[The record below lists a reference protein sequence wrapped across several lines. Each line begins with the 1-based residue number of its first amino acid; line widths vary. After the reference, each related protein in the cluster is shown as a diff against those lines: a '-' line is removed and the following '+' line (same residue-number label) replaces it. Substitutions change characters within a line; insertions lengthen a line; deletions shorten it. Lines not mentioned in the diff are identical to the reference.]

1 MPDDLEEMEGPQ
13 VTAIAITGLHKS
25 YGGLEVLRGVDLNV
39 RRGEFYALMG
49 QNGSGKTTL
58 ISILTCNSRPAK
70 GTASVQGH
78 DAVNEAYEVKKRIGY
93 VPQENFSCSTLTGME
108 NLVFFARLFGFPRG
122 EAEALAGELAK
133 KMELQDH
140 SGKRVSEYSGGMR
153 KRLEVAT
160 VLLPGADVLFLD
172 EPTTGLDPSARKDF
186 LRMLKEVNSKG
197 VTVFMV
203 THIGEDAEAASRV
216 GFMDDGRIMLE
227 GDPEELKNGSG
238 LRNVIEVETPRKG
251 EDVESILMAFS
262 SERELQETDEGY
274 RVFCEEPEEAL
285 PAIVRALDGIGCR
298 AGRLEIRAPS
308 LEDVFFKVTRKPLRS

>member
-1 MPDDLEEMEGPQ
+1 M
-13 VTAIAITGLHKS
+13 TAIAVTDLHKS
-25 YGGLEVLRGVDLNV
+25 YGSLEVLRGVNLNV

-58 ISILTCNSRPAK
+58 ISVLTCNSRPTK

-93 VPQENFSCSTLTGME
+93 VPQENFSCSTLTGGE
-108 NLVFFARLFGFPRG
+108 NLIFFARLFGFPRG

-160 VLLPGADVLFLD
+160 ALLPGAEVLFLD

-186 LRMLKEVNSKG
+186 LSMLKEVNSKG

-227 GDPEELKNGSG
+227 GDPEELKDGSG

-251 EDVESILMAFS
+251 EDIENILMAFS

-274 RVFCEEPEEAL
+274 KIFCEEPEEAL
-285 PAIVRALDGIGCR
+285 PAIVRALDGIGCQ
-298 AGRLEIRAPS
+298 AGRLETRAPS

>member
-1 MPDDLEEMEGPQ
+1 
-13 VTAIAITGLHKS
+13 VTAIAVTDLHKS
-25 YGGLEVLRGVDLNV
+25 YGSLEVLRGVDLNV

-58 ISILTCNSRPAK
+58 ISILTCNSRPTK

-93 VPQENFSCSTLTGME
+93 VPQENFSCSTLTGRE
-108 NLVFFARLFGFPRG
+108 NLIFFARLYGFPRG
-122 EAEALAGELAK
+122 EAEALVGELAK
-133 KMELQDH
+133 KMDLQDH

-153 KRLEVAT
+153 KKLEVAT
-160 VLLPGADVLFLD
+160 ALLPGAEVLFLD

-186 LRMLKEVNSKG
+186 LSMLKEVNSKG

-227 GDPEELKNGSG
+227 GDPEELKDGSG

-251 EDVESILMAFS
+251 EDIENILMAFS

-274 RVFCEEPEEAL
+274 KIFCEDPEETL
-285 PAIVRALDGIGCR
+285 PAIVRALDGIGCQ
-298 AGRLEIRAPS
+298 AGRLETRTPS